1 MIIINLNKT
10 NEVIMLR
17 FFFFFEKT
25 FIILL
30 IIWKESI
37 VPKVKIYALLM
48 LIPIVSIVFWILT
61 LIEAF
66 KHTKTGGILLIFL
79 LIPIVALIGWILI
92 LVANVPSETKP
103 VHTNAQA

>member
-1 MIIINLNKT
+1 M
-10 NEVIMLR
+10 
-17 FFFFFEKT
+17 
-25 FIILL
+25 
-30 IIWKESI
+30 
-37 VPKVKIYALLM
+37 PKVKIYALFM

-66 KHTKTGGILLIFL
+66 KHKETKTGGILLIFL

>member
-1 MIIINLNKT
+1 
-10 NEVIMLR
+10 MLR
-17 FFFFFEKT
+17 FFFFFEKE

-66 KHTKTGGILLIFL
+66 KYKETKTGGILLIFL